1 MSRPVCPRCQRPQP
15 LCLCACISP
24 LSSRTRVVVLQ
35 HTQEARHA
43 LNTGRLAVLG
53 LQNSQLLVGECF
65 PDLEAMITA
74 APRAWLLFPGPEAQ
88 PPQPLLYMN
97 ELPGNTCEAF
107 ENGHDVFVSTCNE
120 GHGAACEAPLLI
132 VPDGTWRKARKIV
145 QANPVLHHLPRV
157 CLDGG
162 EPSRYRVRK
171 TTEPNAVATIE
182 AIVRTLSILEPGNDF
197 SPVLAPFER
206 LIAQQ
211 ISAMGP
217 EIYQR
222 HHS

>member
-1 MSRPVCPRCQRPQP
+1 M
-15 LCLCACISP
+15 
-24 LSSRTRVVVLQ
+24 VLQ

-53 LQNSQLLVGECF
+53 LQNSELLVGECF

-88 PPQPLLYMN
+88 PPQPLLGMN
-97 ELPGNTCEAF
+97 EVTVNTAEVVGSHRNAL
-107 ENGHDVFVSTCNE
+107 VSIRETDQW
-120 GHGAACEAPLLI
+120 AACEAPLLI

-145 QANPVLHHLPRV
+145 QANPVLQNLPRV

-171 TTEPNAVATIE
+171 TAEPNAVATIE
-182 AIVRTLSILEPGNDF
+182 AIVRTLAILEPDNDF
-197 SPVLAPFER
+197 NAVLAPFER

-217 EIYQR
+217 EIYRR
-222 HHS
+222 HHSSVCLHHTRPS

>member
-1 MSRPVCPRCQRPQP
+1 M
-15 LCLCACISP
+15 
-24 LSSRTRVVVLQ
+24 VLQ

-53 LQNSQLLVGECF
+53 LQNSELLVGECF
-65 PDLEAMITA
+65 PDLEAIITA

-88 PPQPLLYMN
+88 PPQPLRGMN
-97 ELPGNTCEAF
+97 EVAQ
-107 ENGHDVFVSTCNE
+107 
-120 GHGAACEAPLLI
+120 GAACETPLLI

-145 QANPVLHHLPRV
+145 QANPVLHNLPRL
-157 CLDGG
+157 CLVDG

-182 AIVRTLSILEPGNDF
+182 AIVRTLSILEPDKDF

>member
-1 MSRPVCPRCQRPQP
+1 M
-15 LCLCACISP
+15 
-24 LSSRTRVVVLQ
+24 
-35 HTQEARHA
+35 
-43 LNTGRLAVLG
+43 NTGRLAVLG

-65 PDLEAMITA
+65 PELEAMITA
-74 APRAWLLFPGPEAQ
+74 APQAWLLFPGAQAQ
-88 PPQPLLYMN
+88 PPQPLR
-97 ELPGNTCEAF
+97 PVCESLLSVHEA
-107 ENGHDVFVSTCNE
+107 
-120 GHGAACEAPLLI
+120 GHGAACAAPLLI

-182 AIVRTLSILEPGNDF
+182 AIVRTLSMLEPDKDF
-197 SPVLAPFER
+197 SAVLAPFER

-217 EIYQR
+217 DIYRR
-222 HHS
+222 HHA

>member
-1 MSRPVCPRCQRPQP
+1 M
-15 LCLCACISP
+15 
-24 LSSRTRVVVLQ
+24 VLQ

-65 PDLEAMITA
+65 PELEAMITA
-74 APRAWLLFPGPEAQ
+74 APQAWLLFPGAQ
-88 PPQPLLYMN
+88 AQRPQPLPYMN
-97 ELPGNTCEAF
+97 ELPVNTCEAF
-107 ENGHDVFVSTCNE
+107 ENSHDVFVSTREE
-120 GHGAACEAPLLI
+120 GHGAACAAPLLI

-182 AIVRTLSILEPGNDF
+182 AIVRTLSMLEPDKDF
-197 SPVLAPFER
+197 SAVLYPFER